1 MSELSNQI
9 NEDVKSAMLA
19 KEAVKLNALRQLKS
33 AIKRFEVDNP
43 GQDLT
48 DEKVMSLI
56 AKQIKQ
62 RHESI
67 EQFEKA
73 NRSDLV
79 DIEKA
84 ELETLESYLPKQVG
98 DEELQSIVQ
107 SVVSENQLASKRD
120 FGKAMKLIQEK
131 LKGQADNRRI
141 SAELNKLLVG

>member
-1 MSELSNQI
+1 VSELSNQI